1 MVRTVLLLC
10 VGVSFL
16 PGFASSVFSQDSL
29 LSAERLGLR
38 TMLKSDLC
46 HSSIPSPVGNSFTT
60 LTQTAQCPESPQ
72 GSSLSRFNFV
82 LKRKSFNLEHVRDM
96 PSLLNKQGGSRL
108 LQATYD
114 SLLFNDALTAGVK
127 MAYRDPFLNSSSATP
142 LTNRMEALFV
152 LKGDLATM
160 KYRAEYGYSGQE
172 VGNAASLMAT
182 DQVGGKFVWEWKL
195 PHVIPKMEFS
205 RFANNVEEDPTRSQ
219 TIATQQKFSL
229 NWKLPDW
236 PNLALTYSRSQKD
249 IFTHPEGSLTDAISS
264 ESALAK
270 LSIQHTVGSGAWS
283 SHYKTSEHDFEA
295 SRKEQE
301 IGSTMGGTLHLFA
314 PIDFTPRWGFTRRKN
329 AEGTLA
335 KDRLFANLGT
345 KIFATP
351 TMTLKPGF
359 EFVRDLDRFDAMKTD
374 TLSAKLG
381 YSYRASDDSLQ
392 FSMLGQ
398 YILKKTSNTAANPQA
413 YDWTFLVQKDLGD
426 FFNLAH
432 RQQTLSL
439 KIAHNQQINSLS
451 AEAQGAQTSAML
463 LVSVGPLSLPH
474 L

>member
-1 MVRTVLLLC
+1 MVRTVLWLC
-10 VGVSFL
+10 AGVFFL
-16 PGFASSVFSQDSL
+16 PGFPSSVFSQDWL
-29 LSAERLGLR
+29 PLDEGLGLR

-46 HSSIPSPVGNSFTT
+46 HPSAPSPVGNSFRS
-60 LTQTAQCPESPQ
+60 LIRTAQCAEPPQ

-82 LKRKSFNLEHVRDM
+82 LKRESFNLQHVRNM
-96 PSLLNKQGGSRL
+96 PSLLNNQGGSRL
-108 LQATYD
+108 LQATHD
-114 SLLFNDALTAGVK
+114 SRLFNDALTASIK
-127 MAYRDPFLNSSSATP
+127 MAYRDPFLESSSATP
-142 LTNRMEALFV
+142 LTNRMGALFV

-172 VGNAASLMAT
+172 VGNAAFLTAT
-182 DQVGGKFVWEWKL
+182 DQVGGKFMWEWKL
-195 PHVIPKMEFS
+195 PHVLPKMEFS

-236 PNLALTYSRSQKD
+236 PSLALTYGREQKD
-249 IFTHPEGSLTDAISS
+249 IFTSPEGSLTDTIST

-270 LSIQHTVGSGAWS
+270 LSIQHTVGSGTWS
-283 SHYKTSEHDFEA
+283 SHYKTSEHDFGE

-301 IGSTMGGTLHLFA
+301 IGSTMDGTFHLFA
-314 PIDFTPRWGFTRRKN
+314 PIDFTPRWGFTRREN
-329 AEGTLA
+329 PEGTLA
-335 KDRLFANLGT
+335 KDRYFVNLGT

-351 TMTLKPGF
+351 TLTLKPGF
-359 EFVRDLDRFDAMKTD
+359 EFKRDLDRFDAMKTD
-374 TLSAKLG
+374 TLSANLG

-398 YILKKTSNTAANPQA
+398 YIFNKTSNTAANPQT
-413 YDWTFLVQKDLGD
+413 YDLTFLVQKDLGR

-451 AEAQGAQTSAML
+451 TEAQSAQTSAML
-463 LVSVGPLSLPH
+463 LVSIMP
-474 L
+474 

>member
-1 MVRTVLLLC
+1 MVRTVLWLC
-10 VGVSFL
+10 VGVFFL
-16 PGFASSVFSQDSL
+16 PGFVSSVFSQDSL
-29 LSAERLGLR
+29 PLAERLGLQ
-38 TMLKSDLC
+38 TMSKSDLC
-46 HSSIPSPVGNSFTT
+46 HPSIPFPVGNSFPT
-60 LTQTAQCPESPQ
+60 LTRTAQCVETPQ
-72 GSSLSRFNFV
+72 GSSLARFNFV
-82 LKRKSFNLEHVRDM
+82 LKRESFNLQHVRDM
-96 PSLLNKQGGSRL
+96 PSLLNNQGGSRL

-114 SLLFNDALTAGVK
+114 SPIFNDALTAGVK
-127 MAYRDPFLNSSSATP
+127 MAYRDLFFESSSATP
-142 LTNRMEALFV
+142 LTNRMGALFV

-172 VGNAASLMAT
+172 VGKATSLTAT

-219 TIATQQKFSL
+219 TIGTQQQFSL

-236 PNLALTYSRSQKD
+236 PSLALTYRREQKD
-249 IFTHPEGSLTDAISS
+249 IFTRPEGSLTDAIST

-270 LSIQHTVGSGAWS
+270 LAIQHTLGSGTWA
-283 SHYKTSEHDFEA
+283 SHYKTSEHDFGE

-301 IGSTMGGTLHLFA
+301 IGSTMAGTFHVFS
-314 PIDFTPRWGFTRRKN
+314 PIDFTPRWGFTRREN
-329 AEGTLA
+329 TEGTLA
-335 KDRLFANLGT
+335 KDRFFTHLGT

-351 TMTLKPGF
+351 TITLKPGF
-359 EFVRDLDRFDAMKTD
+359 KFKRDLNRFEAMKTD
-374 TLSAKLG
+374 TLLANLG

-392 FSMLGQ
+392 VSMLGQ
-398 YILKKTSNTAANPQA
+398 YILNKTSNTAANPQT
-413 YDWTFLVQKDLGD
+413 YDLTFLVQKDLGD

-451 AEAQGAQTSAML
+451 TEAQDAQTSAML
-463 LVSVGPLSLPH
+463 LVSIGP
-474 L
+474 